1 MRRLGLAAGGTSIME
16 RPEVL
21 GANFFT
27 VEVFTAIAAAAGRRH
42 DAGRRKRGVAG
53 LELPP

>member
-1 MRRLGLAAGGTSIME
+1 LGLAAGGTSIME

-27 VEVFTAIAAAAGRRH
+27 VEVFTAIAAADCRYISH
-42 DAGRRKRGVAG
+42 SK
-53 LELPP
+53 